1 MTTVY
6 ERTRSVIETSDF
18 LLRLIRDKSL
28 PDTVRNEARLLLRH
42 YPTADTVR
50 LAGRWEAIRQ
60 DEVSKLPGSPKALH
74 PALATWPLLEPLF
87 CDSELPDAPGLGAQS
102 DLATLPALHPI
113 PRAEGDVVA
122 ADFHILGLAAPKG
135 MGCLSIDYRRFTS
148 ARAQVLSRATVVL
161 GSPASASS
169 WFVGRVRTLDKRQPC
184 TLMNT
189 VQDFISVMETLSRL
203 EYGIYW

>member
-1 MTTVY
+1 MTTIY

-18 LLRLIRDKSL
+18 LLRLSRDKSL
-28 PDTVRNEARLLLRH
+28 PDTVRSEAKQLLRH
-42 YPTADTVR
+42 YPTAEAIR

-60 DEVSKLPGSPKALH
+60 DEVSKLPGSPKTLH
-74 PALATWPLLEPLF
+74 PALATWPLIEPLF

-102 DLATLPALHPI
+102 DLATFLSLHPI
-113 PRAEGDVVA
+113 PSAEGSVVA
-122 ADFHILGLAAPKG
+122 AHFRILGPAVPTG
-135 MGCLSIDYRRFTS
+135 MGCLSIEYRRFTS
-148 ARAQVLSRATVVL
+148 ARAQVLSRAIGVL

-169 WFVGRVRTLDKRQPC
+169 WFVGRVRSLDKRQPC

-189 VQDFISVMETLSRL
+189 VHDFTLVMETLSRL

>member
-18 LLRLIRDKSL
+18 LLRLTRDQSL
-28 PDTVRNEARLLLRH
+28 PDTVRSEARLLLRH

-60 DEVSKLPGSPKALH
+60 DEVSKLPGCPKALH

-87 CDSELPDAPGLGAQS
+87 CDSELPDTPELGAQP
-102 DLATLPALHPI
+102 DVTTFPALHPI
-113 PRAEGDVVA
+113 PRAEGDAVA
-122 ADFHILGLAAPKG
+122 ADFHILGLAAPTG
-135 MGCLSIDYRRFTS
+135 MGCLSIEYRRFTS

-161 GSPASASS
+161 GSPASASH
-169 WFVGRVRTLDKRQPC
+169 WFVGRVRSLDKRHPC
-184 TLMNT
+184 TLMST
-189 VQDFISVMETLSRL
+189 VHDFTLVMETLSRL
-203 EYGIYW
+203 EHGIC

>member
-18 LLRLIRDKSL
+18 LLRLIRDNSL
-28 PDTVRNEARLLLRH
+28 PDTVRSEARQLLRH
-42 YPTADTVR
+42 YPTPDAVR
-50 LAGRWEAIRQ
+50 LAGRWEVIRQ

-87 CDSELPDAPGLGAQS
+87 CDSELADAPGLGAQS
-102 DLATLPALHPI
+102 DLAPSPALYPI

-122 ADFHILGLAAPKG
+122 AEFHILGLAAPTG
-135 MGCLSIDYRRFTS
+135 MGGLSIEYRCFTS
-148 ARAQVLSRATVVL
+148 AQALVLSRATAVL
-161 GSPASASS
+161 GSPASAGS
-169 WFVGRVRTLDKRQPC
+169 WFVGRIRSLDKRQPC
-184 TLMNT
+184 TLMST
-189 VQDFISVMETLSRL
+189 VNDFTLVMETLFRL